1 MFLVLVHAYAVV
13 LNNLRYVHNLKTSA
27 KRNEGIFLLDCQM
40 TNSLTVGKW
49 VELIP
54 FIIFLFIVI
63 YYFSYFPSREK
74 KLWLA
79 EAKHTEAPRGH

>member
-1 MFLVLVHAYAVV
+1 MFLVLVHAVE

-40 TNSLTVGKW
+40 TNSLAVGKW

-74 KLWLA
+74 KLSLA
-79 EAKHTEAPRGH
+79 EAKHTEAPRDH